1 MFHMTP
7 ISLLLLSLSVTVSF
21 IVIKTLNSARC
32 YTLFYSVSLV
42 LKRMIQVPIHDLL
55 LLLN

>member
-1 MFHMTP
+1 MTP